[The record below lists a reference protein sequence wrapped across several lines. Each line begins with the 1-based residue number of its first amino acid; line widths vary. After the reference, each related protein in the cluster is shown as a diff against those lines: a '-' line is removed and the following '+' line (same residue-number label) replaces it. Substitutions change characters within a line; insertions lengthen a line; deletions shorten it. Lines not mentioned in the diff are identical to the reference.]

1 MKSLSISISSQPRAR
16 HDRASRSRQR
26 AFPRTDYQFH
36 APAEDVV
43 AVQDRAV
50 TASRAE
56 LRSFRQISTDYLG
69 EKTYRGYLVDFA
81 VYALLTGLCVWSLIA
96 LGILVFQAMTA

>member
-1 MKSLSISISSQPRAR
+1 M
-16 HDRASRSRQR
+16 
-26 AFPRTDYQFH
+26 
-36 APAEDVV
+36 V